1 MNTVRNKGFIIVL
14 LILVLAFA
22 VIGCGTASPK
32 DGGGGDTPIPVE
44 GLWENMEELNRSL
57 NGDVLSVNYSI
68 YSEGGAKEGMISDSD
83 VMRKIC
89 EMLTEVQLKEET
101 DVAVTDS
108 DMFISVNLG
117 SKELT
122 FHFEGDILVLDNG
135 KRYEVENIDKLK
147 AYLLEVTDEVTEE
160 ETQPTTP
167 EEVEEEESDDKD

>member
-1 MNTVRNKGFIIVL
+1 MRNKGLVIVL
-14 LILVLAFA
+14 LLLVLAFA

-32 DGGGGDTPIPVE
+32 GGEDTPISVE

-68 YSEGGAKEGMISDSD
+68 SSEGGTKEGMISDSD

-122 FHFEGDILVLDNG
+122 FHFEGNILVLDNG

-147 AYLLEVTDEVTEE
+147 SYLLEVTDKVTEE